1 MKRLH
6 TFDMGDVAG
15 LSMLRA
21 ELDRAGIPY
30 LTRNDGLHSVVGG
43 IPVTE
48 CHPEVWVMEEDDFY
62 RAERVRREFLAGHSR
77 EAGAWQCPQCRESL
91 DAQFHHCWNCGSAR
105 PESA

>member
-21 ELDRAGIPY
+21 ELDRAGISY

-48 CHPEVWVMEEDDFY
+48 CHPEVWVME
-62 RAERVRREFLAGHSR
+62 
-77 EAGAWQCPQCRESL
+77 
-91 DAQFHHCWNCGSAR
+91 
-105 PESA
+105 